1 MPIFGQVDGTRCF
14 KPKAFVCPAIS

>member
-1 MPIFGQVDGTRCF
+1 MPIFGQVDGTRRF